1 MSESMRERPP
11 CSIKDGCGK
20 SRVCSEGVLTK
31 TQNRLI
37 SSATANYAPFCETS
51 CRSSKPARSSSELRD
66 AMPSVNSP
74 GFAKRPVSNGL
85 PVSVM
90 KGTCKTPFSGSS
102 NLKGLKGWNVVAGPA
117 RGVYNSVSDAFPQ
130 ESAQSYRDF
139 RPASVTKSTHRVS
152 TAERALLVGVGW
164 KRAPRFPGMPA
175 GEQGRENLSELV
187 ELARSAGADVAGTV
201 FQLREAADPATLV
214 GRGKLDEIRA
224 EATAHKAPLI
234 IFDSNLSPIQQRNI
248 ETATD
253 RRVIDRTQLILDI
266 FARHARSREGQL
278 QVELAQLNY
287 LLPRLTGKG
296 TAMSRL
302 GGKSGGGGAGGA
314 GGGAGRIGVRGPGE
328 KKLETDRRR
337 IRDRVRKIEIS
348 IDEVRKQRALR
359 REARNAVPLGT
370 IALVGYTNAGKSTL
384 FNALSRA
391 EVLVSS
397 RMFATLDPT
406 IRALR
411 FPSNRRV
418 LVSDTVGFIRD
429 LPKGLL
435 TAFRATLE
443 EVQEASLILHVSDVS
458 NPHHEELDGE
468 VEKILRELGVDGRP
482 RLPVL
487 NKMDRLTPEERKA
500 VTNGAGKCADT
511 GNAPVLV
518 SALTGDGIEE
528 LLRRMD
534 AEMPTDPLVTLSIR
548 MPLAEGRTLAMIHA
562 LGRVLHSEI
571 DDSHMRLDAE
581 VPASIAKRLRLKDYS
596 VEETFPRAV
605 S

>member
-1 MSESMRERPP
+1 
-11 CSIKDGCGK
+11 
-20 SRVCSEGVLTK
+20 
-31 TQNRLI
+31 
-37 SSATANYAPFCETS
+37 
-51 CRSSKPARSSSELRD
+51 
-66 AMPSVNSP
+66 
-74 GFAKRPVSNGL
+74 
-85 PVSVM
+85 
-90 KGTCKTPFSGSS
+90 
-102 NLKGLKGWNVVAGPA
+102 
-117 RGVYNSVSDAFPQ
+117 
-130 ESAQSYRDF
+130 
-139 RPASVTKSTHRVS
+139 
-152 TAERALLVGVGW
+152 LLVGVGW

-175 GEQGRENLSELV
+175 SEQGRESLSELL
-187 ELARSAGADVAGTV
+187 ELARSAGAEIAGTV
-201 FQLREAADPATLV
+201 FQMRDTADPATLV
-214 GRGKLDEIRA
+214 GRGKLNEIRA

-234 IFDSNLSPIQQRNI
+234 IFDSNLSPVQQRNI
-248 ETATD
+248 EEATD

-302 GGKSGGGGAGGA
+302 GGKSAGGGAGGA
-314 GGGAGRIGVRGPGE
+314 AGGAGRIGVRGPGE

-337 IRDRVRKIEIS
+337 IRERVRKIETS

-391 EVLVSS
+391 EVLVSP

-411 FPSNRRV
+411 LPSNRRV

-429 LPKGLL
+429 LPSGLL

-443 EVQEASLILHVSDVS
+443 EVQEAALILHVSDVS
-458 NPHHEELDGE
+458 NLRHDELDEE
-468 VEKILRELGVDGRP
+468 VDKILRELGVDGRP
-482 RLPVL
+482 RLRVL
-487 NKMDRLTPEERKA
+487 NKMDRLTLEERTAISNNARWSAA
-500 VTNGAGKCADT
+500 V
-511 GNAPVLV
+511 APVLV
-518 SALTGDGIEE
+518 SALTGEGIDD
-528 LLRRMD
+528 LLRRID
-534 AEMPTDPLVTLSIR
+534 AEMPTDPIVTLSIR
-548 MPLAEGRTLAMIHA
+548 LPLAEGRTLAMIHA

-581 VPASIAKRLRLKDYS
+581 VPASIAQRLRLKEFA
-596 VEETFPRAV
+596 VEETFPPV
-605 S
+605 LS

>member
-1 MSESMRERPP
+1 M
-11 CSIKDGCGK
+11 
-20 SRVCSEGVLTK
+20 TK
-31 TQNRLI
+31 TQH
-37 SSATANYAPFCETS
+37 
-51 CRSSKPARSSSELRD
+51 
-66 AMPSVNSP
+66 
-74 GFAKRPVSNGL
+74 
-85 PVSVM
+85 
-90 KGTCKTPFSGSS
+90 
-102 NLKGLKGWNVVAGPA
+102 
-117 RGVYNSVSDAFPQ
+117 Q
-130 ESAQSYRDF
+130 
-139 RPASVTKSTHRVS
+139 VS

-175 GEQGRENLSELV
+175 GEQGRESLLELV
-187 ELARSAGADVAGTV
+187 ELARSAGAEVAGTV
-201 FQLREAADPATLV
+201 FQVREAADPATLV

-224 EATAHKAPLI
+224 EATAHKVPLI

-248 ETATD
+248 EAATD

-287 LLPRLTGKG
+287 MLPRLTGKG
-296 TAMSRL
+296 TSLSRL
-302 GGKSGGGGAGGA
+302 GGKSGAGGAGGA

-337 IRDRVRKIEIS
+337 IRDRVGKIQS
-348 IDEVRKQRALR
+348 AIDDVRKQRALR

-397 RMFATLDPT
+397 KMFATLDPT

-411 FPSNRRV
+411 LPSNRRV

-443 EVQEASLILHVSDVS
+443 EVQEAALILHVSDVS
-458 NPHHEELDGE
+458 NPHHDELDEE
-468 VEKILRELGVDGRP
+468 VDKILRELGVDGRP
-482 RLPVL
+482 RLRVL
-487 NKMDRLTPEERKA
+487 NKIDRLPPGERETLA
-500 VTNGAGKCADT
+500 NTAGGEGGLA
-511 GNAPVLV
+511 LV
-518 SALTGDGIEE
+518 SSLTGEGIDE

-534 AEMPTDPLVTLSIR
+534 AEMPTDPVVTLLVR
-548 MPLAEGRTLAMIHA
+548 LPLAEGRTLAMIHA
-562 LGRVLHSEI
+562 LGRVLHAEI
-571 DDSHMRLDAE
+571 DDSHMRLHAE
-581 VPASIAKRLRLKDYS
+581 IPASIAKRLRLNDYA
-596 VEETFPRAV
+596 VEGTFRP
-605 S
+605 SLS